1 MLSFLATGVDS
12 ANGDDISIHFI
23 TIIFL
28 ATVMKPL
35 LVAMSFGDKNKCS
48 LSVRRGEENIMKRQ
62 VKKERTGA
70 TESEMHCGVSSDTL
84 KRLIKLCRHGVIKPS
99 VFRTYLLLGR
109 LSGQA
114 QG

>member
-1 MLSFLATGVDS
+1 
-12 ANGDDISIHFI
+12 
-23 TIIFL
+23 
-28 ATVMKPL
+28 MKPL
-35 LVAMSFGDKNKCS
+35 FVKISFGDKNKCS
-48 LSVRRGEENIMKRQ
+48 QSVRRGEENIMKRR

-70 TESEMHCGVSSDTL
+70 TESEMNCGVRSDKL
-84 KRLIKLCRHGVIKPS
+84 KRLIKLCRHGVINPS